1 MNANVRSLIGRLN
14 HHTRAAIDAG
24 AGLCLSRTHYDVEVE
39 HYLVKLLDAPD
50 GDAVFILKHFGVD
63 RSRLAADL
71 AAGLDRLKSGNA
83 RTPSL
88 SPSLVRMLASAWT
101 AASLDYGA
109 AEIRSGHTLVALLA
123 DEELSRLARSIS
135 RELEKVRAEDLRRD
149 FTQIVG
155 ASGEEAGASALGA
168 PAAGGSDGAGEG
180 APRMTGGR
188 TPNLDQYTVDLTERA
203 RSGKLDPVLGR
214 DAEVRQVVDILTR
227 RRQNNPI
234 LVGEAGVGK
243 TAVVE
248 GFALRIA
255 AGDVPPVLHGVT
267 VRTLDL
273 ALLQAGAGI
282 KGEFENRLKGLIEEV
297 KNSPAPIILF
307 IDEAHTMIGAGG
319 QAGQGDAAN
328 LLKPALARG
337 ELRTLAATTWS
348 EYKKYFEKDP
358 ALARRFQVVKIEEP
372 SEEVC
377 LVMMR
382 GVVPALERHHKVR
395 ILDDGVRA
403 AVRLSHRYLP
413 DRQLPDKSVSVLDTA
428 CARLS
433 LGQNATPGPVED
445 ARRRLDDLAVQA
457 RVLERE
463 AATGADHAEALAGI
477 AAARAETEGRLATLT
492 GRWERE
498 RDLVAQ
504 VRGAR
509 ERLEA
514 LVHPAGDIDP
524 DGGLA
529 RPSPEASAPASAPAG
544 QPAAAVDPNGS
555 PAHAAASNGASA
567 DGAAEGGAAEG
578 GAAASAPA
586 DPTALR
592 AELDRLTAE
601 LQALQGEHPLVPVC
615 VDGILVGEV
624 ISGWTGIPVGKMLR
638 DDVGMAL
645 QMESHLERRII
656 GQSHALEIISRRIR
670 TSRAGIEDPGKPV
683 GVFLLVGP
691 SGVGKTE
698 TALALSDLLY
708 GGEHNVI
715 GINMSEFQEPH
726 TVSTLKGSPP
736 GYVGYGEGGV
746 LTEAVRRRPYSVVL
760 LDEVEKAHPDVM
772 ELFFQVFDKGVME
785 DGEGREIDFRNCIII
800 LTTNAGTETLMKLC
814 ADPETMPGHEGL
826 VKALKPELD
835 GVFKPAFLG
844 RTVIIPY
851 FPIRDEALRRIIHL
865 KVGKV
870 QRRLRET
877 HRVELELD
885 DAVIEAIAARCTE
898 VESGARNVDNL
909 LTNSLLPELSRL
921 LLQAMVDDTRPVAV
935 RVGVDEKGGFTYAAR
950 AAAVPLPGGVLPAEA
965 AAEPAAAEA
974 EPVPA

>member
-14 HHTRAAIDAG
+14 HHTRAAIDSG

-63 RSRLAADL
+63 RTRLAADL

-109 AEIRSGHTLVALLA
+109 AEIRSGHTIVALLA

-135 RELEKVRAEDLRRD
+135 RELEKIRAEDLRRD
-149 FTQIVG
+149 FAQIVG

-168 PAAGGSDGAGEG
+168 PAAEGAAGAGEG
-180 APRMTGGR
+180 APRTPGGR

-255 AGDVPPVLHGVT
+255 AGDVPPVLRGVT

-297 KNSPAPIILF
+297 KGSPTPIILF

-382 GVVPALERHHKVR
+382 GVVPALERHHEVR

-413 DRQLPDKSVSVLDTA
+413 DRQLPDKAVSVLDTA

-445 ARRRLDDLAVQA
+445 ARRRLDDLSVQA
-457 RVLERE
+457 RVLTRE
-463 AATGADHAEALAGI
+463 AATGADHAEALDSI

-492 GRWERE
+492 ARWERE
-498 RDLVAQ
+498 RALVAD
-504 VRGAR
+504 VRAAR

-514 LVHPAGDIDP
+514 LVHPAGDAA
-524 DGGLA
+524 DGA
-529 RPSPEASAPASAPAG
+529 SPAGAAGAPAAALET
-544 QPAAAVDPNGS
+544 QPAAAGAMIDPNGVAVRAAGTNGG
-555 PAHAAASNGASA
+555 PAQ
-567 DGAAEGGAAEG
+567 GAAPP
-578 GAAASAPA
+578 APA
-586 DPTALR
+586 DPAALR
-592 AELDRLTAE
+592 AELDRLAAE

-645 QMESHLERRII
+645 QMEAHLERRII

-851 FPIRDEALRRIIHL
+851 FPIRDEALRRIIDL

-870 QRRLRET
+870 RRRLRET

-885 DAVIEAIAARCTE
+885 DAVTEAIAARCTE

-935 RVGVDEKGGFTYAAR
+935 RVGVDEKGGFTYTSR
-950 AAAVPLPGGVLPAEA
+950 AAAVPLPEFVLPAEPV
-965 AAEPAAAEA
+965 AEPSAAEA